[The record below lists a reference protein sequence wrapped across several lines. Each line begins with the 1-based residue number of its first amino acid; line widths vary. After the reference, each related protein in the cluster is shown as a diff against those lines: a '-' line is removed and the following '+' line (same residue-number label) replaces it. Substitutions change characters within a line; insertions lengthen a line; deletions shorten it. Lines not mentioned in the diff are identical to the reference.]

1 MLKQF
6 CPHCGY
12 KTLERVVVTVD
23 ADGNRIYRG
32 RRKPMSTKG
41 LRVSFFYKI
50 HKLQLVKPEC
60 LQSFLNILKE
70 SNKIV
75 EKCKE
80 INNAFMKI

>member
-1 MLKQF
+1 MSKVF

-41 LRVSFFYKI
+41 LRVFINFK
-50 HKLQLVKPEC
+50 HKKLKLSYTHFSLV
-60 LQSFLNILKE
+60 FIA
-70 SNKIV
+70 
-75 EKCKE
+75 
-80 INNAFMKI
+80 NA